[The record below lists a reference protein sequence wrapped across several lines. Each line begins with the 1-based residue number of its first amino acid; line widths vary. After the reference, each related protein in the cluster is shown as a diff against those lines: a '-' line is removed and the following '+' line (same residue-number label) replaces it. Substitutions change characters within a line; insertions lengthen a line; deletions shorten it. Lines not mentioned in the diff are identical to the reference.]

1 MSFGKAKYL
10 LPVFI
15 ACLLVFPGL
24 QALAAEKSKPAATA
38 GNVVKTKYFEIA
50 IQKERLRRFFPTI
63 RLLLPLNCLFW
74 IPRNPQRKW
83 LKLRQRICGDRSFL

>member
-50 IQKERLRRFFPTI
+50 MGPH
-63 RLLLPLNCLFW
+63 
-74 IPRNPQRKW
+74 
-83 LKLRQRICGDRSFL
+83 